1 MKIWQTLLELIQRVF
16 RWIKQGGRKLDL
28 LLSSISQG
36 LLWSILAIGIY
47 VTFRI
52 LNVSDL
58 TVEGSFPLGAAISAS
73 LIIKGVSPWL
83 SIIIAIIGGM
93 GAGFISGYLTTKWK
107 IPPLLSGII
116 TMTGLY
122 SVNLR
127 VMGQANITLL
137 GQQTVFRAIEGFG
150 LSKTMSVLLVGALT
164 VSAVILFLHLFF
176 NTEIG
181 LAIRATGDN
190 NEMSQA
196 NGIRTNLTRLM
207 GYMLSNGLNA
217 MAGAL
222 LAQNNGYSDISMG
235 IGTIVIGLA
244 SIIIGEVLVR
254 NLTIAKRLLT
264 IVAGSVIY
272 RLLILLVLELR
283 VDPQDLKLFSAILLT
298 LALRLPIIQEKFAS
312 RFGRK
317 GLPKAKEME

>member
-1 MKIWQTLLELIQRVF
+1 ME
-16 RWIKQGGRKLDL
+16 L

-47 VTFRI
+47 VTIRI

-73 LIIKGVSPWL
+73 LIIKGVAPWL
-83 SIIIAIIGGM
+83 SIVIAIIGGM

-122 SVNLR
+122 SINLR
-127 VMGQANITLL
+127 IMGQANLTLL
-137 GQQTVFRAIEGFG
+137 GQDTVFRQVESFG
-150 LSKTMSVLLVGALT
+150 VSKTTSVLLVGSLT
-164 VSAVILFLHLFF
+164 VAAVIIFLHLFF

-196 NGIRTNLTRLM
+196 NGIRTNVTRLM

-272 RLLILLVLELR
+272 RLLILLVLEMR

-298 LALRLPIIQEKFAS
+298 LALRLPVIQENFKS
-312 RFGRK
+312 RFGSK
-317 GLPKAKEME
+317 TLPNQRRWYK